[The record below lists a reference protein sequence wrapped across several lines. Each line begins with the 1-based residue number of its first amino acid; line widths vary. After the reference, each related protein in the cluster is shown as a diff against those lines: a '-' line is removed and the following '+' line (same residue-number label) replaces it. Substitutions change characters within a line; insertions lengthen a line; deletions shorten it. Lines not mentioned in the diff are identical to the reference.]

1 MAILCRTACE
11 ASVLHDASGL
21 LGGLGKSGNFEA
33 ASAWIHHLGVSIKCI
48 GVIGAILNRQTL
60 RNRHH
65 KPAPQQQ
72 PWPH

>member
-1 MAILCRTACE
+1 MATQARAENSLVSYTTLAHC
-11 ASVLHDASGL
+11 
-21 LGGLGKSGNFEA
+21 LGKSWHFEA